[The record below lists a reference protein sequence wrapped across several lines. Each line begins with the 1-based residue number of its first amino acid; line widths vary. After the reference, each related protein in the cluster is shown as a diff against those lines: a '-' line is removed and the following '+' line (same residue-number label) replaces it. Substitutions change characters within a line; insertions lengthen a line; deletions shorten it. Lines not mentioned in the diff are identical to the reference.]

1 MNASGVIYPQFWV
14 QHEAKHKF
22 MAQLS
27 ILKIHYCFGKQIG
40 PKQLFILSYL
50 CLMNIVGATNIF
62 FQAHYAYQ
70 LPCCHESSFGL

>member
-40 PKQLFILSYL
+40 PKQLFILPLLDEHCWCNKHLFSSSL
-50 CLMNIVGATNIF
+50 CLPIAM
-62 FQAHYAYQ
+62 
-70 LPCCHESSFGL
+70 LP